1 MNQVETWRAL
11 DPGDLSRSWGVP
23 LVETHVTIGS
33 TSDRA
38 AELAGE
44 GAPAWT
50 VVVADAQT
58 AGRGRRGAV
67 WQSATGVG
75 LWMSWLGEDHI
86 VAQLPL
92 IVGVA
97 AAEAIESVTSGVGV
111 AVKWPNDLFVG
122 DRKVGGILCEH
133 RSGRTVIGLGVN
145 LRRPPEGWGVALD
158 SVAISLGECTRGV
171 CSKEVLAGAVLSK
184 LRVALAEAEP
194 WASSVERF
202 QKRDALYGRL
212 VVTEAEGKG
221 IAAGVTE
228 SGALLLE
235 RPDGTRVEVI
245 AGGVEIVP
253 DPRMRA

>member
-1 MNQVETWRAL
+1 
-11 DPGDLSRSWGVP
+11 
-23 LVETHVTIGS
+23 
-33 TSDRA
+33 
-38 AELAGE
+38 
-44 GAPAWT
+44 
-50 VVVADAQT
+50 
-58 AGRGRRGAV
+58 
-67 WQSATGVG
+67 
-75 LWMSWLGEDHI
+75 
-86 VAQLPL
+86 
-92 IVGVA
+92 
-97 AAEAIESVTSGVGV
+97 
-111 AVKWPNDLFVG
+111 
-122 DRKVGGILCEH
+122 
-133 RSGRTVIGLGVN
+133 VIGLGVN

-253 DPRMRA
+253 DPRMRV

>member
-1 MNQVETWRAL
+1 
-11 DPGDLSRSWGVP
+11 
-23 LVETHVTIGS
+23 
-33 TSDRA
+33 
-38 AELAGE
+38 
-44 GAPAWT
+44 
-50 VVVADAQT
+50 
-58 AGRGRRGAV
+58 
-67 WQSATGVG
+67 
-75 LWMSWLGEDHI
+75 
-86 VAQLPL
+86 
-92 IVGVA
+92 
-97 AAEAIESVTSGVGV
+97 
-111 AVKWPNDLFVG
+111 VG